1 MDAVDNFRATAIDTL
16 GQNNKI
22 MKAQIAQSEQYVD
35 RVRQQQA
42 RSVVG
47 AIGAAIDGPVKL

>member
-1 MDAVDNFRATAIDTL
+1 M

-22 MKAQIAQSEQYVD
+22 MQAQIAQSEQCVD

-42 RSVVG
+42 RSVLG
-47 AIGAAIDGPVKL
+47 SNGNAIDGPVKL